1 MFAKLFPHPLF
12 SALLAVIW
20 LLLAASYS
28 AGQVLLALL
37 VGWGLPFFSS
47 ALWPRRPPL
56 AKPLAML
63 GFIATVLYDIVIANV
78 VVALLILGPSR
89 RLKPAFVVYPLALE
103 DRLAI
108 TVLANTIS
116 LTPGTVS
123 ADVSLTRH
131 ALLIHALNVEDEE
144 ELVRSIRERYE
155 KPLQE
160 IFG

>member
-1 MFAKLFPHPLF
+1 MMAKLFPHPLY
-12 SALLAVIW
+12 S
-20 LLLAASYS
+20 LLLAGVWLLMVVSLS
-28 AGQVLLALL
+28 PGHILLALL
-37 VGWGLPFFSS
+37 AGWALPYFTS
-47 ALWPRRPPL
+47 ALWPPRPRL
-56 AKPLAML
+56 AKPLGML
-63 GFIATVLYDIVIANV
+63 RFIATVLYDIVVANV

-89 RLKPAFVVYPLALE
+89 RLNPGFVVYPLALE

-123 ADVSLTRH
+123 ADVSLTRR
-131 ALLIHALNVEDEE
+131 ALLIHALNVDDAD